1 MPYTKAF
8 VFARLGQGHRLWA
21 GTLSSEQGLG
31 LFSYSDEWLS
41 HTGAYPLDPVN
52 LPLQNR
58 TYRVRNRK
66 AVFGVFSDA
75 GPDDWGTRIMLMHN
89 TSAPHNEIERLLR
102 TSGGGVG
109 LLEFSLSRSYPR
121 EPAPVPDIS
130 LLEDLERA
138 AQRVE
143 EHQRLTPEQ
152 WALIEPGSSMGGAR
166 PKVVVDDGGQQ
177 WLVKFSRQQDIL
189 DIPLLE
195 YTTMNVLREAGADV
209 PAIKFH
215 ALGQGRS
222 AFIIQ
227 RFDRLPGHPRHVIS
241 AHSLFNTD
249 RVRTVKDSRH
259 NPYSYINLASI
270 LRKYAAAPERDCH
283 ELFRRMVFNIL
294 VGNTD
299 DHARNHAML
308 YDTASCQWQ
317 LAPAYDVLPTINGNR
332 GYQAMGVGANG
343 AESTLENTLSYR
355 KLFLLDEVHA
365 RDIIAQVQSAVAV
378 LPERLQQAGMPPAAV
393 DIVKGHMNL

>member
-1 MPYTKAF
+1 
-8 VFARLGQGHRLWA
+8 
-21 GTLSSEQGLG
+21 
-31 LFSYSDEWLS
+31 
-41 HTGAYPLDPVN
+41 
-52 LPLQNR
+52 
-58 TYRVRNRK
+58 
-66 AVFGVFSDA
+66 
-75 GPDDWGTRIMLMHN
+75 
-89 TSAPHNEIERLLR
+89 
-102 TSGGGVG
+102 
-109 LLEFSLSRSYPR
+109 
-121 EPAPVPDIS
+121 
-130 LLEDLERA
+130 
-138 AQRVE
+138 
-143 EHQRLTPEQ
+143 
-152 WALIEPGSSMGGAR
+152 
-166 PKVVVDDGGQQ
+166 
-177 WLVKFSRQQDIL
+177 
-189 DIPLLE
+189 
-195 YTTMNVLREAGADV
+195 MNVLREAGADV